1 MSRLKKDPLRPL
13 RQEERLHL
21 ERLSRA
27 LGLPAA
33 LVARAKV
40 LLAVANGY
48 SYTAAAQLAGRR
60 TGDAVAA
67 LVSLFNR
74 QGLTALEPRHAGGPA
89 VLYDAVAKQRILAE
103 FHRTPDRERDGT
115 ATWSLTTLQRA
126 LRRAPDGLP
135 FISSY
140 TIWCVLHEAGLS
152 WQRDRSWCKTGAAM
166 RRRKRGGVVVEVE
179 VHDPDAVAKKAL
191 IEQAYTEAAR
201 FGLAVWGVD
210 EAGPYQAIPQPGIC
224 WQPLTCPVRYPH
236 EYLRHG
242 TAKLL
247 TLFHPSTG
255 TVRVKGVRSCPNAVL
270 HAWLKQQLLTI
281 LASLPPAPVLP
292 EADNRA
298 NWERW
303 QAGLTSKPTL
313 SADLPPLRLLL
324 IMDNLAGHKTRAF
337 VEWLFAHGVLPLY
350 TPLSGSWL
358 NMTESVQRILIHRA
372 LDGTAPTSPE
382 DIMHWLEETA
392 RGWNADPTP
401 FVWGGPRHARRERAY
416 RRRHPLGGSGAC
428 TTRPIRRRPI
438 ALTYSRNPCQATH

>member
-1 MSRLKKDPLRPL
+1 MSRFSRLPEVCMAALKKDPLRPL
-13 RQEERLHL
+13 RPEERSHL

-48 SYTAAAQLAGRR
+48 SYSAAAQLAGRR

-89 VLYDAVAKQRILAE
+89 VLYDAAAKERILAE
-103 FHRTPDRERDGT
+103 FHRQPDRVRDGT

-126 LRRAPDGLP
+126 LHRAPDGLP
-135 FISSY
+135 FVSTY
-140 TIWCVLHEAGLS
+140 TIWIVLHEAGLS

-179 VHDPDAVAKKAL
+179 VDDPDAVAKKAL
-191 IEQAYTEAAR
+191 IEQAYTEAPR
-201 FGLAVWGVD
+201 LGLAVWGMD
-210 EAGPYQAIPQPGIC
+210 EAGPYQAIPQPGVC
-224 WQPLTCPVRYPH
+224 WQPLMCPVRYPH

-281 LASLPPAPVLP
+281 LASLPAAPVLP
-292 EADNRA
+292 AADNRA
-298 NWERW
+298 KWERW
-303 QAGLTSKPTL
+303 QAGLTIKL
-313 SADLPPLRLLL
+313 SIA
-324 IMDNLAGHKTRAF
+324 
-337 VEWLFAHGVLPLY
+337 
-350 TPLSGSWL
+350 
-358 NMTESVQRILIHRA
+358 
-372 LDGTAPTSPE
+372 TS
-382 DIMHWLEETA
+382 
-392 RGWNADPTP
+392 
-401 FVWGGPRHARRERAY
+401 Y
-416 RRRHPLGGSGAC
+416 RPV
-428 TTRPIRRRPI
+428 
-438 ALTYSRNPCQATH
+438 